1 MIAYASSRPPTKVSH
16 QEETYIVVFSLISE
30 ASDLLYRCSDNS
42 TVAASNGCSEIIGR
56 SFSDFGYRM
65 SVIPAE
71 AFFSDC
77 VILVDGPSEL
87 IFYNTLAKQIG
98 IDLDRLNISILNV
111 GGVGFIPYI
120 DILNALSINWILR
133 TDNDI
138 NKVPYSEDKCQFSGV
153 NRAIGFLY
161 KKITLNEKDRKEI
174 EELKSKLSIINVKEC
189 SIEANNLLGEI
200 RKKLKEYDIFLAK
213 IDLEED
219 LFRSCIK
226 TYLEDFYFPYLDDEI
241 VKDMKKR
248 KASHMYEFLKEK
260 KSCLVKLADDDLA
273 LPLLK
278 AKNYIETNYGTY

>member
-1 MIAYASSRPPTKVSH
+1 M
-16 QEETYIVVFSLISE
+16 
-30 ASDLLYRCSDNS
+30 
-42 TVAASNGCSEIIGR
+42 
-56 SFSDFGYRM
+56 
-65 SVIPAE
+65 
-71 AFFSDC
+71 
-77 VILVDGPSEL
+77 
-87 IFYNTLAKQIG
+87 
-98 IDLDRLNISILNV
+98 
-111 GGVGFIPYI
+111 
-120 DILNALSINWILR
+120 
-133 TDNDI
+133 
-138 NKVPYSEDKCQFSGV
+138 
-153 NRAIGFLY
+153 
-161 KKITLNEKDRKEI
+161 TLNEKDRKEI